1 MAIAK
6 TMKEKNMFWIAS
18 LFLESI
24 GTMKMVPKV
33 IKDVK
38 TSCLFISTVLR
49 YFVLKLGLRRINFS
63 KLMQCTLQNAMHPLN
78 VQCDPK
84 LSENP
89 FLLNFFVAAQLLQDA
104 PAGP

>member
-6 TMKEKNMFWIAS
+6 TMKEKSMFWIAS

-24 GTMKMVPKV
+24 GTMKMVPKG

-38 TSCLFISTVLR
+38 TLCLFISTVLR
-49 YFVLKLGLRRINFS
+49 YFVLKLGLRRIIFF
-63 KLMQCTLQNAMHPLN
+63 KANAMHPLN

-84 LSENP
+84 LSKNP
-89 FLLNFFVAAQLLQDA
+89 FLLNFFVAAQLQDA